1 MQACIPITELHQS
14 DHDCMYISRLT
25 VNCEAKKEQH
35 ACVSSGLYVTTT
47 VNVCCL
53 HARRLQMLYLC
64 HHSSYHL
71 DCYSYSIVESL
82 TTLEW
87 NESTQPLL
95 RTS

>member
-1 MQACIPITELHQS
+1 MCVFRPIR
-14 DHDCMYISRLT
+14 DHYS
-25 VNCEAKKEQH
+25 E
-35 ACVSSGLYVTTT
+35 CVLFTCTTAPNAVPT
-47 VNVCCL
+47 GV
-53 HARRLQMLYLC
+53 C